1 MWRHRLI
8 RRLLGILIDD
18 VLTETE
24 RRIEKAAPMSS
35 RELQLLQENVAT
47 TTPEMAEMLSELK
60 GFLLDRLYRHPRVMR
75 MQIKAERII
84 TAVFQAYVA
93 EPRQLPY
100 WEQDK
105 IGDRDLYRVV
115 CDYIAGMTDRYA
127 LQEYA
132 KLFDPLERV

>member
-1 MWRHRLI
+1 
-8 RRLLGILIDD
+8 
-18 VLTETE
+18 
-24 RRIEKAAPMSS
+24 
-35 RELQLLQENVAT
+35 
-47 TTPEMAEMLSELK
+47 
-60 GFLLDRLYRHPRVMR
+60 MR

-84 TAVFQAYVA
+84 TALFEAYVA

-100 WEQDK
+100 KEQAKLDY
-105 IGDRDLYRVV
+105 RDLHRVV